1 MPPTIAAGTYHVRAE
16 VSPDVQQELLQEQ
29 AERQLKGERT
39 SLMAIAGEWLEEI
52 AKEKRQKR
60 A

>member
-29 AERQLKGERT
+29 AARQMKGERI
-39 SLMAIAGEWLEEI
+39 SLMAIAGEWLEDV
-52 AKEKRQKR
+52 ARQRSQKR
-60 A
+60 V

>member
-29 AERQLKGERT
+29 AARQIKGERI
-39 SLMAIAGEWLEEI
+39 SLMAIAAEWFEEM
-52 AKEKRQKR
+52 AKQKR
-60 A
+60 VNRV